1 MQIDITEKKANLIIL
16 KDARVKFRPNKCSHN
31 TIIVD
36 EELNTVECEDCKEK
50 LNPIQILVRFAREE
64 TRWNNSLE
72 EMRKMKAVL
81 DERKRFKCK
90 HCEKITTI

>member
-1 MQIDITEKKANLIIL
+1 MSTELTTKIISL
-16 KDARVKFRPNKCSHN
+16 KDARAKFRPNKCHHD

-36 EELNTVECEDCKEK
+36 EDLNTVECEDCKEK
-50 LNPIQILVRFAREE
+50 LNPIQILVRFTREE

-81 DERKRFKCK
+81 DDRKRFKCK